1 MTYCNV
7 FIFKDSNSTDNTL
20 LSVTEQVWDSSGAGA
35 FSVSSI
41 KGDTPP
47 PPATRFTERPWRL
60 NKVMDE
66 MY

>member
-7 FIFKDSNSTDNTL
+7 FTFKDSNSTDKTL

-41 KGDTPP
+41 KGDPP
-47 PPATRFTERPWRL
+47 HPRHSLHRVAVEI
-60 NKVMDE
+60 KQVMDE

>member
-7 FIFKDSNSTDNTL
+7 FIFKDSNSTDKTL
-20 LSVTEQVWDSSGAGA
+20 FSVTDQVWDSWGAGT

-41 KGDTPP
+41 KGDP

-60 NKVMDE
+60 NKVMDK